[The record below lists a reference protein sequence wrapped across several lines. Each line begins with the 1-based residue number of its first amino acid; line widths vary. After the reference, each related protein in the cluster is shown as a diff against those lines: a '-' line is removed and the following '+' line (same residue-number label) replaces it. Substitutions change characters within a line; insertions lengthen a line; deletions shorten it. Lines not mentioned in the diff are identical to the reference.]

1 MSHLYVCDAY
11 TQFFRR
17 NEKIFETRSI
27 CKQTRA
33 NPTCGSTQPL
43 SEHSLPFKAHHPV
56 AKRTFHRILSKWLFY
71 LRRIVNRIWKKNRV
85 SYAIISMHVLV
96 SSVVLALRDD
106 AFIVCACVRCKRMLM
121 HSRAGCH
128 QPSSNNCKPRVTS
141 SPNNVMPIFVV
152 YSVHW
157 YSATK

>member
-1 MSHLYVCDAY
+1 MCTHNFSEEMRKYSKRAQYANRHAPTQHVARRSHWVNIRCHSKLIIPLRKELSIEFYQNGCFICGALW
-11 TQFFRR
+11 TG
-17 NEKIFETRSI
+17 FE
-27 CKQTRA
+27 
-33 NPTCGSTQPL
+33 
-43 SEHSLPFKAHHPV
+43 
-56 AKRTFHRILSKWLFY
+56 
-71 LRRIVNRIWKKNRV
+71 KKNRV